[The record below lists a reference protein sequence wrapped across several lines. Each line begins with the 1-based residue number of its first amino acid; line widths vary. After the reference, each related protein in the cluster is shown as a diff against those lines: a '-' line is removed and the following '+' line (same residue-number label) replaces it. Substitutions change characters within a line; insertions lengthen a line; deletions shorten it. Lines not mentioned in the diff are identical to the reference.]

1 MGTYTAAPTRW
12 RKCDVPLK
20 AFQKLYVSVMT
31 ALSMRKPG
39 RPSKGDRHV
48 VTARM
53 NTTEA
58 EKLFKVADALG
69 MSVSELI
76 AEHMTKYLAT
86 VDLDSM
92 TPQEALPIAQA
103 S

>member
-1 MGTYTAAPTRW
+1 MSPDTLDPTHW
-12 RKCDVPLK
+12 KNCNVPLK
-20 AFQKLYVSVMT
+20 AFQKLYVSTMT

-86 VDLDSM
+86 VDLDSV